1 MSPIESLVL
10 VFFINQTAAI
20 LLLIIAY
27 IFDFETYSQVATG
40 RTAIIPGL
48 RKTSRLFGLSRKS
61 GFQVIYLFSSIFI
74 IFSYAT
80 LILLVI
86 YTGGWFLGLF

>member
-1 MSPIESLVL
+1 MSPVESLVL
-10 VFFINQTAAI
+10 VFFINQIAAI

-27 IFDFETYSQVATG
+27 TFDFDTYSQVATG

-48 RKTSRLFGLSRKS
+48 RKTSRLFGLSRKA

-80 LILLVI
+80 FILLI
-86 YTGGWFLGLF
+86 TYTAGWFLGLL

>member
-1 MSPIESLVL
+1 MSPVESLVL
-10 VFFINQTAAI
+10 VFFINQIAAI

-27 IFDFETYSQVATG
+27 IFDFDTYSKVATG

-48 RKTSRLFGLSRKS
+48 RKTTRLFGLSKRA

-74 IFSYAT
+74 VFSYVT
-80 LILLVI
+80 FILLVV
-86 YTGGWFLGLF
+86 YTAGWFLGFL